1 MRRRKY
7 IAAVGTVG
15 ASLLAGCAGSDD
27 SDDTGDSTS
36 TPTSGANNT
45 DTTETETDSEKT
57 PDEDEESE
65 DGPLAVLDT
74 YIEAAREQDFEA
86 LADAMH
92 SRHPFN
98 PDNLDESEME
108 NVSFD
113 FGRYQNYEREVVDES
128 FTTDDIKQMPTVG
141 RWFEQMDTTPAAVL
155 DGEETVLAEVTYETT
170 EDGNTA
176 EQTERLVLVTE
187 DGDWQVFVPY
197 QEPVDV
203 PEGEPVDD
211 ERYQIVEGVEF
222 DAESER
228 VRVTVSGA
236 GDIEAEKLVVYSTSF
251 EEESTA
257 WSESSET
264 LPAVNYLT
272 SPFDPAGDEI
282 VVAIRFEDRE
292 IVVHRESY
300 PTAEHDGLAVL
311 DSYIEAANSED
322 LDLLA
327 DAMHSQHPFNP
338 KRLDE
343 SENVSFDFGTYQD
356 FEREIVDESF
366 STDDIR
372 EMENAEF
379 WFQNVDFTLNDAI
392 EGEEAALAEIQYEVT
407 ENNTTVEQ
415 KDQLIL
421 LTDDGDWRVFLTY
434 DERVVVPDDEP
445 IDDEQYQVVDS
456 VAFDVEKERA
466 RVNVSGVGDI
476 EAEELVVYSTSLGE
490 DTVFWAP
497 ESETLPSLTHVTS
510 GFDPAGDELVV
521 AIRFEEREIVVHRET
536 YEPDA
541 EN

>member
-15 ASLLAGCAGSDD
+15 AGLLAGCAGEDD
-27 SDDTGDSTS
+27 SNDAGDSTD
-36 TPTSGANNT
+36 TPTPNANST

-57 PDEDEESE
+57 PDEEPE
-65 DGPLAVLDT
+65 DGPLAVLDS
-74 YIEAAREQDFEA
+74 YIEAARERDFEG

-113 FGRYQNYEREVVDES
+113 FGQYQNYERDVVDES

-170 EDGNTA
+170 DDGNTV
-176 EQTERLVLVTE
+176 EQTERLVLLTE
-187 DGDWQVFVPY
+187 DGDWRVFVPY

-211 ERYQIVEGVEF
+211 EQYQVVEGVEF

-236 GDIEAEKLVVYSTSF
+236 GDIEAEKLVVYSTSLG
-251 EEESTA
+251 EESSA

-300 PTAEHDGLAVL
+300 PTEEHDGLAVL
-311 DSYIEAANSED
+311 DSYIEAANNED
-322 LDLLA
+322 LDALA

-356 FEREIVDESF
+356 FERKIIDESF

-372 EMENAEF
+372 EMESAEF
-379 WFQNVDFTLNDAI
+379 WFQNVEFTLNDAI

-407 ENNTTVEQ
+407 EDNTTVEQ

-510 GFDPAGDELVV
+510 GFDPEGDELVV
-521 AIRFEEREIVVHRET
+521 AIRFEDREIVVHRET
-536 YEPDA
+536 YERDTQR
-541 EN
+541 